1 MGLHKTKKG
10 LNLPIT
16 GGPEQV
22 VENASQPRHVA
33 LLAADYVGMK
43 PTMHVSVGDDVS
55 RGQLLFEDK
64 KTPRVRYTAP
74 ASGKVT
80 AVNRGARRV
89 LQSVVIQL
97 DQAELAGGSDS
108 VEFSAYQ
115 GSAPGALT
123 REQVQNLLIESG
135 LWTALRARPF
145 DRVANPEQTPRSIF
159 VTAVDTNPL
168 APAVDTALEGRHGDF
183 ERGLRVLARL
193 TDGPVFVCKGE
204 GSNVPVPS
212 EAPFREETFAGPHPA
227 GTVGYHIHCLDPVN
241 RDKLV

>member
-10 LNLPIT
+10 LSLPIT

-43 PTMHVSVGDDVS
+43 PTMRVSVGDDVR

-123 REQVQNLLIESG
+123 RE
-135 LWTALRARPF
+135 
-145 DRVANPEQTPRSIF
+145 
-159 VTAVDTNPL
+159 
-168 APAVDTALEGRHGDF
+168 
-183 ERGLRVLARL
+183 
-193 TDGPVFVCKGE
+193 
-204 GSNVPVPS
+204 
-212 EAPFREETFAGPHPA
+212 
-227 GTVGYHIHCLDPVN
+227 
-241 RDKLV
+241 